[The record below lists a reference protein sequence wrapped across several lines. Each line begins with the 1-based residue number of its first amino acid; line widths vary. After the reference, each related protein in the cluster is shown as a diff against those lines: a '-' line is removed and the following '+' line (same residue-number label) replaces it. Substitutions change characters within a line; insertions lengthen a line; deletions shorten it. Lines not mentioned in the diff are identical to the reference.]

1 MFKIGDIVRGLKNEE
16 YGITNEEMLKAK
28 ILNVYEDVKKVK
40 VEILEH
46 KESYYR
52 GHTYTIE
59 WKVLELINN
68 ENKKENE
75 TIVDD
80 IYRVL
85 DNTGARK
92 ADLIERISYNEREV
106 KKAWREIALRRNDLT
121 NLKRDLE
128 MLQTIN
134 IEETKNKVKTHI
146 DNILSLPQVKKLD
159 TYGSDLY
166 IYTNRIDF
174 YDTQGNKFRGNH
186 YKIEMNIKTGALRFE
201 TPYAES
207 NLHYSYW
214 DEGDEISPHP
224 HIGRPGEYC
233 LGNAGDLLCEY
244 ISEQDLFNSVLVVIA
259 FLEQCNEEDYAGKWV
274 SEWTCIDEEGNE
286 IENPYDK
293 HRNMCSICDE
303 RLTEDETYYCYECD
317 APICDEH
324 AWSIGDGDYVCES
337 CADEYYT
344 RCSICDV
351 LHRNEDVTECAD
363 CGDYVCNNCE
373 RWAGED
379 TFCSDHCR
387 DEQYTFCNGCDEYKP
402 NDDMVD
408 CAYCEESYCI
418 SCMTKAHDKY
428 FCDEECK
435 ANWEDAN
442 LETVNYE
449 E

>member
-1 MFKIGDIVRGLKNEE
+1 MFKVGDIVRGLENAE
-16 YGITNEEMLKAK
+16 YGITNDEMLKAK

-40 VEILEH
+40 VEVLEH
-46 KESYYR
+46 KESYYE

-75 TIVDD
+75 TIVND

-85 DNTGARK
+85 DDTESRK

-106 KKAWREIALRRNDLT
+106 KKAWREIALRRNDLIE
-121 NLKRDLE
+121 LKRDLE
-128 MLQTIN
+128 ILQTID
-134 IEETKNKVKTHI
+134 IESAKNKVKTHI

-159 TYGSDLY
+159 MYSSDLH
-166 IYTNRIDF
+166 IYTNQIDF

-186 YKIEMNIKTGALRFE
+186 YKIEMNIRTGALRFE

-214 DEGDEISPHP
+214 DENNEISPHP

-274 SEWTCIDEEGNE
+274 REWTCIDEEGNE
-286 IENPYDK
+286 IENPYKKIVNTCTCCEAELD
-293 HRNMCSICDE
+293 NDNTLI
-303 RLTEDETYYCYECD
+303 CYECGETMCD
-317 APICDEH
+317 SCYYDYGDEVICDHCRDEH
-324 AWSIGDGDYVCES
+324 
-337 CADEYYT
+337 YT
-344 RCSICDV
+344 RCDV
-351 LHRNEDVTECAD
+351 CEDLYKNEDVTECAECGEYV
-363 CGDYVCNNCE
+363 CGDCE
-373 RWAGED
+373 RWAGDD

-387 DEQYTFCNGCDEYKP
+387 DEQYTFCDRCDEYKP

-408 CAYCEESYCI
+408 CEYCGDSYCI
-418 SCMTKAHDKY
+418 SCMTKAHDKH
-428 FCDEECK
+428 FCDEECQ

-442 LETVNYE
+442 LETENYE